1 MPSQSEAAAN
11 DPNDAVRTQPS
22 AADIGPTDAEVD
34 AWAEQERERRE
45 AWLQGPTEAQRSD
58 WAARERTRRLA
69 EGSGSL
75 RGVAARLAPGESP
88 LFFMQRYAREA
99 QLAAEGAM
107 SMMINVSVRD
117 VFDQLV
123 RAGRDWED
131 EYTSRPARRRI
142 ALDAEVRQQPGASQP
157 DRGARSA
164 DEPGTATPTS

>member
-11 DPNDAVRTQPS
+11 DPNDAVRTEPS
-22 AADIGPTDAEVD
+22 ATDIGPTDAEVD
-34 AWAEQERERRE
+34 AWAQQERERRA
-45 AWLQGPTEAQRSD
+45 AWLQGPTQAQRSD

-69 EGSGSL
+69 EGSL
-75 RGVAARLAPGESP
+75 RGAAARLAPGESP

-107 SMMINVSVRD
+107 SMVFGLSVRE

-123 RAGRDWED
+123 QAGRDWED
-131 EYTSRPARRRI
+131 EYTSRPVRRRI
-142 ALDAEVRQQPGASQP
+142 ALDVETRQQPGTSRP
-157 DRGARSA
+157 EGGARAA